1 MPGLAY
7 EKLQAHEITAT
18 RVALGVH
25 QSNPVRKM
33 SLDQVRQILLGKIT
47 NWSELGGKNQP
58 IRVVAVG
65 GGGGVV
71 VGAVVVV
78 GPTTVMVGGTP
89 MVVAAA
95 GEVVPEGELV
105 APFTT
110 AASDEHDAT
119 PNVARINSTAA
130 FLIAPPNVVDVE
142 VLSRR
147 ESEPRVVTRKADR
160 GTEETA

>member
-1 MPGLAY
+1 MCSSDLEPAPEFTPRIVTLA
-7 EKLQAHEITAT
+7 
-18 RVALGVH
+18 R
-25 QSNPVRKM
+25 PP
-33 SLDQVRQILLGKIT
+33 
-47 NWSELGGKNQP
+47 ELGE
-58 IRVVAVG
+58 VVG

-130 FLIAPPNVVDVE
+130 FLIAPPMWST
-142 VLSRR
+142 SRFYHGASR
-147 ESEPRVVTRKADR
+147 SPVW
-160 GTEETA
+160 